1 MSSVIK
7 QEFPITK
14 DVLGARIEYSQD
26 EKEEKKKI
34 IKKLLKERDAK
45 IVAHYYVHEDIQEIA
60 ELTGGNVSDSLEM
73 AKFGSNQSSKTLI
86 VAGVRFM
93 GETAK
98 ILNPEKKILM
108 PTLEAECSLDLNCPA
123 SELLE
128 FRENI
133 QIDK

>member
-14 DVLGARIEYSQD
+14 DVLGARTEYSQD
-26 EKEEKKKI
+26 EKREKKKI
-34 IKKLLKERDAK
+34 IKRLLKERDAK

-60 ELTGGNVSDSLEM
+60 DETGGFVADSLEM
-73 AKFGSNQSSKTLI
+73 ARFGMKQKESTLV

-98 ILNPEKKILM
+98 ILNPEKKNYY
-108 PTLEAECSLDLNCPA
+108 AH
-123 SELLE
+123 
-128 FRENI
+128 FRS
-133 QIDK
+133 